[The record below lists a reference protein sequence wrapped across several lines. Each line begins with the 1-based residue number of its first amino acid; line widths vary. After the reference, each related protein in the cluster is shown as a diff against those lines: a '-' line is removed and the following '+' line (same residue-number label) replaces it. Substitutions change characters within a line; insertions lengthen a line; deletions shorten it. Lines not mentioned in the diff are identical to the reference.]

1 MLKKMQIPDHLVEDV
16 EELIEEDKNNQ
27 REGAWV
33 TVAVTALGVFILSVS
48 IAADKTK
55 PFAPGIIITAVGCF
69 MIWAMILNTG
79 SAKKF
84 VKLLLK
90 GNKENEC
97 R

>member
-1 MLKKMQIPDHLVEDV
+1 MLKKMEIPDHLAEDV

-33 TVAVTALGVFILSVS
+33 TVALTALGLFVLSISV
-48 IAADKTK
+48 ATGKTK

-79 SAKKF
+79 SAKNF

>member
-1 MLKKMQIPDHLVEDV
+1 MLKEMQIPDHLAEDV
-16 EELIEEDKNNQ
+16 EGLIEEDKNNQ

-33 TVAVTALGVFILSVS
+33 TVAVTALGLFILSISV
-48 IAADKTK
+48 ATDKTK

>member
-1 MLKKMQIPDHLVEDV
+1 MLKEMQIPDHLAEDV

-27 REGAWV
+27 REGAWI
-33 TVAVTALGVFILSVS
+33 TVAVTALGLFILFVS

-55 PFAPGIIITAVGCF
+55 PFAPGIIMTAIGCF
-69 MIWAMILNTG
+69 MVWAMILNTG